1 MVQNISLDRN
11 EYKEGSKRSISNGTI
26 LSIRYV
32 GEQSFTSLT
41 VDLQSRWTRS
51 VLNEVNDE
59 ALDDDVVKNTVNK
72 VK

>member
-1 MVQNISLDRN
+1 M
-11 EYKEGSKRSISNGTI
+11 
-26 LSIRYV
+26 

-41 VDLQSRWTRS
+41 VDLQSRTRS

-72 VK
+72 VE